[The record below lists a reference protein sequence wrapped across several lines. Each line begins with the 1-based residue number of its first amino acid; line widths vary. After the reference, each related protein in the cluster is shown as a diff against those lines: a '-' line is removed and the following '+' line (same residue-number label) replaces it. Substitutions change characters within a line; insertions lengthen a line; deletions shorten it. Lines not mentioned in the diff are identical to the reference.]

1 MLKIWADRYHCTAEI
16 KGGHVNLRHKRFIV
30 TSNYIP
36 EQIWTDDALI
46 QAIRRR
52 FHFYNIEKPAENI
65 PNIPDKMALDSEDEG
80 DISKPEENKE
90 GQLDIAEPDDFI
102 KSIPG
107 FAEYLAE

>member
-1 MLKIWADRYHCTAEI
+1 
-16 KGGHVNLRHKRFIV
+16 
-30 TSNYIP
+30 
-36 EQIWTDDALI
+36 
-46 QAIRRR
+46 
-52 FHFYNIEKPAENI
+52 
-65 PNIPDKMALDSEDEG
+65 MALDSEDEG